1 MAHNSFWFQHSFT
14 IATFGIIAL
23 IVIARRCFTTTT
35 ARDQQAEALPHKS
48 VVLQHRDIRSL
59 PTHRYIKGNRQ
70 SAECAVCLSEF
81 EDNQELRTL
90 PKCNHSFH
98 VDCIDMWLY
107 SHPSC
112 PTCRTNIMPSP
123 EEHIHVQVEAVR
135 WQLVLMRLQELN
147 LIVWSSSLS
156 AHFN

>member
-1 MAHNSFWFQHSFT
+1 MDHNSFWLQHSFT

-23 IVIARRCFTTTT
+23 IITLRRCFTTITV
-35 ARDQQAEALPHKS
+35 RDQQAEAQHKTT
-48 VVLQHRDIRSL
+48 VLQHVDIRSI

-81 EDNQELRTL
+81 EDDQELRTL
-90 PKCNHSFH
+90 PRCNHSFH

-112 PTCRTNIMPSP
+112 PTCRTNTMPSP
-123 EEHIHVQVEAVR
+123 SHEEHIHIQVESVR
-135 WQLVLMRLQELN
+135 
-147 LIVWSSSLS
+147 
-156 AHFN
+156 